1 MNKQAIKVL
10 LCSLA
15 SGLIQIFRRA
25 FPSFFYG
32 SSPLYPEL
40 SSPGFT
46 TLVEVNSQ
54 QASRDRIPSPHPFP
68 LKKFKG
74 ASSRW
79 TLNLF
84 DERQDEAGDTQ
95 KIIPLADGIQTAI
108 SSPPGPQNN
117 SQ

>member
-79 TLNLF
+79 
-84 DERQDEAGDTQ
+84 RQDEAGDTQ

-108 SSPPGPQNN
+108 SSPPGRQNN